1 MALGEKI
8 AQGLRSVP
16 ATSDA
21 DRELALAVRDVV
33 EIAVAGDQEKCVL
46 P

>member
-1 MALGEKI
+1 MAPGKKI
-8 AQGLRSVP
+8 VQGLRPVP

-21 DRELALAVRDVV
+21 DREFAWAVGDVV